1 MPGCQ
6 DPLDIMCCDIGLDRR
21 ILNCR
26 DPLDASYVC
35 DIRLDNCQDPPY
47 VLLYRT
53 QEDAGLSG
61 SSGHFL
67 CAVI

>member
-35 DIRLDNCQDPPY
+35 DIRLDN
-47 VLLYRT
+47 
-53 QEDAGLSG
+53 LSG
-61 SSGHFL
+61 SSL
-67 CAVI
+67 RAVI